1 MKTKILITAANG
13 HTGFPAAKELLNL
26 GFEVRAMVRNHL
38 NPKAQEL
45 KKLGAELFIGDMNDY
60 RDVKKALLK
69 VNRAYF
75 CPPFGRNTLFQTN
88 AFFIAAEESHE
99 LEHVVYMSQWL
110 LNQQHPSINTK
121 MQWLGDQIVKKH
133 KRVKYTF
140 VNPGMFA
147 FTYFFTVEFMAQL
160 GIMPT
165 AIQGEGLNAPPSEDD
180 QGRVVAHI
188 LKSPEKHHQKT
199 YRPTGP
205 KVISQQEVAQVFGKV
220 FNREVKLMPISEK
233 MLLKSLKAGNYP
245 IYEYSNIRYYLND
258 VSEDVFAING
268 TTNVVKEL
276 TGREPEDFETIVRN
290 YVSNMPEAKQ
300 TFGNK
305 LKAIKNFTKILFT
318 KAPDM
323 ENFEATQYFPNFING
338 MNQAIGSPEW
348 LALRRETNYNFPNG
362 KTSYKNVNDERTDTA
377 RILEVF

>member
-1 MKTKILITAANG
+1 MKIKILVTATNG

-26 GFEVRAMVRNHL
+26 RFEVRAMVRNHH
-38 NPKAQEL
+38 NPKAQVL

-60 RDVKKALLK
+60 RDMKKALIGVK
-69 VNRAYF
+69 RAYF

-88 AFFIAAEESHE
+88 AFFIAAEESPE

-110 LNQQHPSINTK
+110 LNQNHPSINTK
-121 MQWLGDQIVKKH
+121 MQWLGDQIVKRH

-147 FTYFFTVEFMAQL
+147 FTYFFTVEFIAQL

-205 KVISQQEVAQVFGKV
+205 KVISQQEVAEVFGKV
-220 FNREVKLMPISEK
+220 LNKRIRLMPISEK

-258 VSEDVFAING
+258 VSENVFAING

-276 TGREPEDFETIVRN
+276 TGNEPEDFETIVQN
-290 YVSNMPEAKQ
+290 YVSQMPEAKQ
-300 TFGNK
+300 TFTNK
-305 LKAIKNFTKILFT
+305 LKAIRNFMKIFFTKV
-318 KAPDM
+318 PDM
-323 ENFEATQYFPNFING
+323 KEFESTQYYPNFING
-338 MNQAIGSPEW
+338 MNQAIDSPDW
-348 LALRRETNYNFPNG
+348 LELRRGNNYSLPNT
-362 KTSYKNVNDERTDTA
+362 KEPNENIKNELADSEEIFR
-377 RILEVF
+377 